1 MATTTNYA
9 WTTPDNSGLVKNGAQ
24 DIRTLGSAVDTA
36 LWNSGYGQAGKNK
49 IINGDFGINQR
60 GFTSTTTATTF
71 GHDRWRLRSAGG
83 TATYSTQAFTAGTAP
98 VVGYEGTNFARLVTS
113 GQSGTND
120 YASIE
125 QPIEDVRTFA
135 GQTVTVS
142 FWAKASTGTPNVG
155 LTMQQFFG
163 SGGSAVT
170 YTSPAVKPITASWAR
185 YSFNVTVPSVS
196 GKTITTSSSLSLWLE
211 TSVGTAISAAGFAAV
226 GIQNVTIDIWGVQVE
241 YGSTATPFQTA
252 TGTIQ
257 GELSACQR
265 YYYRHTAAQ
274 NNTCFGVGMNQ
285 STTAGNHYIKFA
297 TTMRTAPTSV
307 DFSTLQISDYA
318 LYGAAITTLAIV
330 GAGSGVDT
338 ANLVSGGASGMTSQ
352 LPSFLRGATA
362 GTSYIA
368 FSAEL

>member
-1 MATTTNYA
+1 MAVGLPLKTTYANGDVFSASDINDTNG
-9 WTTPDNSGLVKNGAQ
+9 TIN
-24 DIRTLGSAVDTA
+24 ITA
-36 LWNSGYGQAGKNK
+36 APFAAGKNK
-49 IINGDFGINQR
+49 IINGDFYVNQR
-60 GFTSTTTATTF
+60 NFTSTTTPTTF

-98 VVGYEGTNFARLVTS
+98 VAGYEGTNFARLVTS

-155 LTMQQFFG
+155 LTMQQYFG

-170 YTSPAVKPITASWAR
+170 YTSPAVKAITASWAR
-185 YSFNVTVPSVS
+185 YSFNVTIPSVS

-241 YGSTATPFQTA
+241 AGSTATDFQTA
-252 TGTIQ
+252 SGSIG
-257 GELSACQR
+257 GEYDLCQR
-265 YYYRHTAAQ
+265 YFIKY
-274 NNTCFGVGMNQ
+274 NLDFVGLSYN
-285 STTAGNHYIKFA
+285 
-297 TTMRTAPTSV
+297 V
-307 DFSTLQISDYA
+307 
-318 LYGAAITTLAIV
+318 
-330 GAGSGVDT
+330 
-338 ANLVSGGASGMTSQ
+338 
-352 LPSFLRGATA
+352 FLATA
-362 GTSYIA
+362 GAYFPTEMRIA
-368 FSAEL
+368 PTISNGSFSASSGSNGTFAAASITPKAAQLFNSASNWTTGVSIRVTMDMSAEL

>member
-1 MATTTNYA
+1 MAVGLPLKTTYADGDVFSASDINDTNGTIN
-9 WTTPDNSGLVKNGAQ
+9 TTATPFA
-24 DIRTLGSAVDTA
+24 
-36 LWNSGYGQAGKNK
+36 AGKNK
-49 IINGDFGINQR
+49 IINGDFNVNQR
-60 GFTSTTTATTF
+60 NFTSTTTATTF

-83 TATYSTQAFTAGTAP
+83 TATYSTQAFTPGTAP
-98 VVGYEGTNFARLVTS
+98 VADYESTNFARLVTS

-155 LTMQQFFG
+155 LTMQQYFG

-170 YTSPAVKPITASWAR
+170 YTSPAVKAITASWAR

-196 GKTITTSSSLSLWLE
+196 GKTITTSSSLSLYLE

-241 YGSTATPFQTA
+241 AGSTATAFQTA

-257 GELSACQR
+257 GELAACQR
-265 YYYRHTAAQ
+265 YYYRQGGA
-274 NNTCFGVGMNQ
+274 GVYQTMSVGW
-285 STTAGNHYIKFA
+285 A
-297 TTMRTAPTSV
+297 TSGGPIQTRTIFPVTMRTTPSVLESGTLIFFDQSNAGITVTGLSIVASQSSPNLGFLTTSSSV
-307 DFSTLQISDYA
+307 GSTAYRSYDL
-318 LYGAAITTLAIV
+318 AANNSTSAFLAF
-330 GAGSGVDT
+330 G
-338 ANLVSGGASGMTSQ
+338 
-352 LPSFLRGATA
+352 
-362 GTSYIA
+362 
-368 FSAEL
+368 AEL